1 LPLFS
6 TLFGFAKSGP
16 DESPESGDPIKAE
29 MMALELAQL
38 ASTEPEIADLLKGD
52 WSDSDA
58 LDQLRAS
65 TRWEQLLAAIKASN
79 KASDTLKKGILA
91 I

>member
-1 LPLFS
+1 
-6 TLFGFAKSGP
+6 
-16 DESPESGDPIKAE
+16 
-29 MMALELAQL
+29 LAQL

-58 LDQLRAS
+58 LDELRAS
-65 TRWEQLLAAIKASN
+65 TRWEQLLAAIKVSK
-79 KASDTLKKGILA
+79 KASDTLKKGILS